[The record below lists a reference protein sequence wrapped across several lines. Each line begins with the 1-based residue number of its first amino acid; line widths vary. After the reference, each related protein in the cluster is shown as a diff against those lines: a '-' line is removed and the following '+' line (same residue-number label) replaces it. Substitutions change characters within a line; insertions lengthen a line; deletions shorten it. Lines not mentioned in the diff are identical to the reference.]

1 MQRFIF
7 FILFFIF
14 IFHCSYVC
22 SSGVCK
28 SDSCRFIK
36 GGDKTI
42 KQKRWLSFKRIE
54 SGHLI
59 NQNDDLCQIL
69 SQPNCRF
76 IVRSDFDLK
85 GLTIHVGNNSVL
97 VFNGGSLNNGYLIF
111 DNNLLENPSDNCI
124 NNCKCKGLL
133 QNDYLKPEWFGAKGD
148 GIHDDYYALKAT
160 FTLTNRAVLGI
171 KKHYQINTIPE
182 EHKRESSVYTF
193 FEIEKNLVVE
203 GNHSTIEVR
212 RSSLSNIKHRPY
224 INRIIFLPLADYF
237 TISDLN
243 VVINRDISDIYS
255 RENNIYDGGI
265 NYIYA
270 MCPHLSVSNSTLIN
284 NGEYNNVTFC
294 FAQTALKHV
303 IDHCVFFD
311 NSLSYAGGF
320 YWLMERI
327 NPGKEKRLV
336 EIRNCDVKLE
346 TRDEWI
352 SVCKNNF
359 DYPIDFEVLLEN
371 NSFERNCLVNSSFC
385 MTFWGDSN
393 YHDTI
398 NVHVN
403 NSVFRINNKNS
414 SLPEI
419 KSILLYSDF
428 YKEGNIKIKF
438 VNCEIFDS
446 SNRGNLTATKA
457 LFSATNANIS
467 FRDCN
472 INTKWAIL
480 LRAKCVDFTN
490 CVINAFLDVPRGLYV
505 TQNYH
510 NCKVNCNSY
519 FNNGDGG
526 IGFVE
531 NTTWSYATSH
541 FDAATSTVRPNL
553 KNKVQNSNVPLAMYT
568 MPSSHCFLLYH
579 LTEKRSYIRT
589 IVSLDEI
596 RQTNI
601 IVNSFKNDSNYK
613 QSFYLNGK
621 LQKTT
626 RVSCEK
632 LAVIY
637 GVSINIGDLFE
648 MIVRDHD
655 DRIVHVEFLY
665 ITGEEDKIELI
676 KNYTAIGS
684 ELTNRYWKKKGFN
697 TIVKKYIKNKWK

>member
-320 YWLMERI
+320 YWLMEVIMVEGSGQHSAAIKNIYNIIREDQI
-327 NPGKEKRLV
+327 PYFDDPYESIAFYFKKNGFDVNATIYELLILKSESSTISVSGLSTQDTSGYFKRLAS
-336 EIRNCDVKLE
+336 KY
-346 TRDEWI
+346 
-352 SVCKNNF
+352 KPF
-359 DYPIDFEVLLEN
+359 
-371 NSFERNCLVNSSFC
+371 NSHIMS
-385 MTFWGDSN
+385 
-393 YHDTI
+393 
-398 NVHVN
+398 
-403 NSVFRINNKNS
+403 
-414 SLPEI
+414 
-419 KSILLYSDF
+419 
-428 YKEGNIKIKF
+428 
-438 VNCEIFDS
+438 
-446 SNRGNLTATKA
+446 
-457 LFSATNANIS
+457 
-467 FRDCN
+467 
-472 INTKWAIL
+472 
-480 LRAKCVDFTN
+480 
-490 CVINAFLDVPRGLYV
+490 
-505 TQNYH
+505 
-510 NCKVNCNSY
+510 
-519 FNNGDGG
+519 GG
-526 IGFVE
+526 
-531 NTTWSYATSH
+531 
-541 FDAATSTVRPNL
+541 
-553 KNKVQNSNVPLAMYT
+553 
-568 MPSSHCFLLYH
+568 
-579 LTEKRSYIRT
+579 
-589 IVSLDEI
+589 
-596 RQTNI
+596 
-601 IVNSFKNDSNYK
+601 
-613 QSFYLNGK
+613 
-621 LQKTT
+621 
-626 RVSCEK
+626 
-632 LAVIY
+632 
-637 GVSINIGDLFE
+637 
-648 MIVRDHD
+648 
-655 DRIVHVEFLY
+655 
-665 ITGEEDKIELI
+665 
-676 KNYTAIGS
+676 
-684 ELTNRYWKKKGFN
+684 
-697 TIVKKYIKNKWK
+697 